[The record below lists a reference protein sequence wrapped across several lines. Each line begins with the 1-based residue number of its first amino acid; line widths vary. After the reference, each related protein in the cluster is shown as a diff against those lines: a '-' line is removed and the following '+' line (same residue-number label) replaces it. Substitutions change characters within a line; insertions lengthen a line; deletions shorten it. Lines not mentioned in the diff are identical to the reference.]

1 MQTERWGSS
10 YWFAGLLLVW
20 AGLLFGG
27 FLFGA
32 LDTTGSQRIPTW
44 ARMASSLSLVVAGWA
59 WYGHA
64 GNSSGSPFSLLI
76 AIGMTLGL
84 VGDLFM
90 ADLLAVEPHVLAG
103 MASFAAGHIA
113 YIAAMIYLGNRA
125 GLAATKPLRG
135 AWLAWIAI
143 GLAGWYLIVFPSSQP
158 ATLRWAAL
166 GYVLLLAST
175 AGLATGLALHAP
187 VLLPL
192 ACGAALFFLSD
203 LILAGELFADYR
215 WPLIGSLVWLTYGP
229 GQMLIVYSN
238 ASALRIIP
246 SVKANIAAGSI
257 AARTPSSAL

>member
-32 LDTTGSQRIPTW
+32 PDTTGSQRIPTW

-125 GLAATKPLRG
+125 GLAATKPLRAPG
-135 AWLAWIAI
+135 WPGSPSDWRVGISSCSRAASPRLSAGRPWVTCFCWRARQAWRPVWPCTRRSCCPWR
-143 GLAGWYLIVFPSSQP
+143 AGQRSS
-158 ATLRWAAL
+158 
-166 GYVLLLAST
+166 
-175 AGLATGLALHAP
+175 
-187 VLLPL
+187 
-192 ACGAALFFLSD
+192 
-203 LILAGELFADYR
+203 
-215 WPLIGSLVWLTYGP
+215 
-229 GQMLIVYSN
+229 
-238 ASALRIIP
+238 
-246 SVKANIAAGSI
+246 
-257 AARTPSSAL
+257 SSAT

>member
-1 MQTERWGSS
+1 MQTRRSGSG
-10 YWFAGLLLVW
+10 YLLAGLLLVW

-32 LDTTGSQRIPTW
+32 SDATGSERIPTW
-44 ARMASSLSLVVAGWA
+44 ARMASSLSLVVAAWGWYA
-59 WYGHA
+59 HA
-64 GNSSGSPFSLLI
+64 SNSSASPFSLLI
-76 AIGMTLGL
+76 AIGMTLGF

-90 ADLLAVEPHVLAG
+90 AELLAVEPHILAG

-113 YIAAMIYLGNRA
+113 YIAALIYLGKRG
-125 GLAATKPLRG
+125 GLFTPKLTGG

-143 GLAGWYLIVFPSSQP
+143 GLAGWYLIVYPSSQP

-175 AGLATGLALHAP
+175 AGLATGLALQAP

-192 ACGAALFFLSD
+192 ACGAALFFQSD
-203 LILAGELFADYR
+203 LILAGELFANYH

-238 ASALRIIP
+238 ASVPRIIP
-246 SVKANIAAGSI
+246 SVHANLAAGPI
-257 AARTPSSAL
+257 AHRTPS